1 VRAAARQE
9 MQKARRNVE
18 IVARDLR
25 AQAERWAEE
34 HRANADREVERL
46 LALRESLHGE
56 LEALSKNL
64 LAGLQAADA
73 QTAAD
78 AEDPAEDSGDGHS
91 STEKTWPVPSRAR
104 SDT

>member
-1 VRAAARQE
+1 

-64 LAGLQAADA
+64 LAGLQASDA
-73 QTAAD
+73 QTTAD
-78 AEDPAEDSGDGHS
+78 AEDSGDGA
-91 STEKTWPVPSRAR
+91 TEQTSAVPSRAR
-104 SDT
+104 RDT